1 MGLFRIFILLAAVWV
16 IAAVVIYLVTGRDK
30 WLRIALRSLSVVL
43 AAALIFFGALIVE
56 RLF

>member
-1 MGLFRIFILLAAVWV
+1 MGLFRVFILLAAVWV

-56 RLF
+56 RIF